1 MRKAGSHMPDDQKH
15 KSIDSIV
22 ELAMSRLDQ
31 RSPAIVA
38 ADDRKQQERLDLGR
52 RDYDVALAKRLEQL
66 RNAMGSNA
74 PVVPPA
80 PQPVA
85 AANPASQSRGFRAGT
100 LLATAL
106 LSALAG
112 AAAMRL
118 AMGDALPPAAS
129 PVIPPAPIAV
139 PAPAAVVEAARVA
152 PVAKPTDDDQVR
164 ELIENWRSAWAGRNV
179 DAYLAT
185 YSADF
190 TPANGQK
197 HDAWVAARRK
207 NISSRSNIV
216 VAANDLTLERLD
228 AQRMKARFLQDYASG
243 DYRET
248 AQAKTLLLVRGETGW
263 KIAGEWQGEAPE
275 KSVAATRH

>member
-1 MRKAGSHMPDDQKH
+1 MPDDQKH

-31 RSPAIVA
+31 RSPASVA

-80 PQPVA
+80 PQSVA

-118 AMGDALPPAAS
+118 AIGDALPPAAS

-139 PAPAAVVEAARVA
+139 SAPAAVVEAASVA
-152 PVAKPTDDDQVR
+152 PVPKPADDDEVR

-190 TPANGQK
+190 TPANGQE

-216 VAANDLTLERLD
+216 VATNDLTFERLD
-228 AQRMKARFLQDYASG
+228 PQRMKAHFLQDYASG

-248 AQAKTLLLVRGETGW
+248 AQAKTLLLVRSEAGW